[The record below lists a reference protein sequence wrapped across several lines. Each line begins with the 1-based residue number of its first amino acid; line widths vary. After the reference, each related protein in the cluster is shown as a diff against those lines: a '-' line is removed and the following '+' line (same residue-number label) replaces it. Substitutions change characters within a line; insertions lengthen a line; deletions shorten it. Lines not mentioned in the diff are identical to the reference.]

1 MDNETTTTTQNFA
14 FPPERQAQ
22 IEALTKAR
30 QAQSAPFQRQDPR
43 QQQQAAQQA
52 NQRMNTVLDGQ
63 GAHLQQGH
71 QHPYI
76 PQQSPQQAHVHQSPV
91 ARPGI
96 TMPVSKEFPS
106 VPNVMPGF
114 TAPVA
119 DPEGVSLG
127 LPSKFAFYNFKDV
140 YVKPFKGKHLSK
152 LSRAHAEGS
161 LQQLVEVVSS
171 VLSTTTPGVG
181 PLGFELTLPDFTFVL
196 YWLRQNSYTKSSF
209 IHKTQCNNPAH
220 IAQVREGLLAPETL
234 QIAEIIRKGQLTV
247 VDLDDLPDP
256 EYFKFPADVPFY
268 FTPATMRTAIEF
280 AESPKMQAE
289 DHEEFEYLAQLGSFI
304 QHVGFLS
311 DPQGYWTVDQ
321 RAHAME
327 EAEGSE
333 IQLIKEF
340 EEALQGYGVEEKINV
355 TCKVCGASRMT
366 KVVLDAHSFLSIN

>member
-1 MDNETTTTTQNFA
+1 MNNETTTTTQNFA

-30 QAQSAPFQRQDPR
+30 QAQSQPFQRQDPR
-43 QQQQAAQQA
+43 QQAAQQS
-52 NQRMNTVLDGQ
+52 NQQ
-63 GAHLQQGH
+63 PQPQQPY
-71 QHPYI
+71 QHPYLG
-76 PQQSPQQAHVHQSPV
+76 QQVAQQPVVHQSPV

-119 DPEGVSLG
+119 DPEGVSLT
-127 LPSKFAFYNFKDV
+127 LPSKFAYYAFKDV

-161 LQQLVEVVSS
+161 LQQLVEAVSS

-181 PLGFELTLPDFTFVL
+181 PLGFELTLPDFTYVL

-220 IAQVREGLLAPETL
+220 IAQVREGKLAPETL
-234 QIAEIIRKGQLTV
+234 QIAEIIRKGDLTV
-247 VDLDDLPDP
+247 VELDQLPDP
-256 EYFKFPADVPFY
+256 DYFKFPADVPFY
-268 FTPATMRTAIEF
+268 FTPPTMRTAIEF
-280 AESPKMQAE
+280 AESPRMQAE

-304 QHVGFLS
+304 QRTSFLT
-311 DPQGYWTVDQ
+311 DPQTYWTVDQ
-321 RAHAME
+321 RAQAME
-327 EAEGSE
+327 EAEGGE

-340 EEALQGYGVEEKINV
+340 EEALKGYGVEEKINV

-366 KVVLDAHSFLSIN
+366 KVVLDAHSFLSAN